1 MKILLTGAS
10 GFIGKNIYEH
20 WKGIYD
26 IVAPPHSELDLINS
40 VAVECYL
47 KKVLP
52 DIVIHSA
59 NTNDIVHPER
69 ADQAIEYNLRMFTN
83 LARCT
88 SYYDKLIYFGSG
100 AEYDMRHY
108 KPIMSE
114 EYFDTF
120 VPADPYGFSKYV
132 MAKIAQGSDNIYN
145 LRLFGIFGPYEEWN
159 RRFISNMIYKA
170 LTGQQLKM
178 GKHIQF
184 DYLYIKDLFPVL
196 EWFIYNTPCYREYN
210 VCSGQP
216 IDLYC
221 IGQMICK
228 MLHIDVSELQCENG
242 WKLDYTGDNS
252 RLRREMN
259 SAFQITPMRQA
270 IQEMI
275 EYYRTNALQ
284 LWGKSII

>member
-20 WKGIYD
+20 WNGIYD
-26 IVAPPHSELDLINS
+26 IVAPRHSELDLTDAS
-40 VAVECYL
+40 AVECFL
-47 KKVLP
+47 KKWLP

-69 ADQAIEYNLRMFTN
+69 AAQTIEYNLRMFNN
-83 LARCT
+83 LARCEP
-88 SYYDKLIYFGSG
+88 YFGKMLYFGSG

-108 KPIMSE
+108 IPKMRE
-114 EYFDTF
+114 EYFDTY
-120 VPADPYGFSKYV
+120 VPADPYGFSKYL
-132 MAKIAQGSDNIYN
+132 MTKIAQKTKNIYN

-170 LTGQQLKM
+170 LTKQPMKM
-178 GKHIQF
+178 GKHIHF

-196 EWFIYNTPCYREYN
+196 EWFIYNTPQYKEYN

-221 IGQMICK
+221 LGQLICK
-228 MLHIDVSELQCENG
+228 VLDKNRAELQCETG

-252 RLRREMN
+252 RLCSEMG
-259 SAFQITPMRQA
+259 STFQTTPMEQA

-275 EYYRTNALQ
+275 QYYKTYATQ
-284 LWGKSII
+284 LWKT